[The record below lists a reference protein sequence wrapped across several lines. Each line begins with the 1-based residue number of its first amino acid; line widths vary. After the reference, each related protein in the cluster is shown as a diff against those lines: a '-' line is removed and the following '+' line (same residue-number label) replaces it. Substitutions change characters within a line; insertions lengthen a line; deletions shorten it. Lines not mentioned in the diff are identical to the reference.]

1 MVAIKNHEADRFIA
15 SRAPHIFLYLV
26 HGTDAGLISER
37 ARLLLK
43 NWAAEDMQLIR
54 MSGDDIASDPLLLLD
69 EANSIGLFGGKRAI
83 FISAGSRPFV
93 SALESLVAAPPS
105 DCLVVIE
112 AGSLKKDHALRKLTE
127 RLREAAAIEC
137 YPDSARDL
145 ERLIDTEVRS
155 AGLTIAPG
163 ARDALIQML
172 GGDRLTTRSELDK
185 LILYAHGQGK
195 ITREDVD
202 LMVAD
207 ASSLALD
214 DAVNGAFAGS
224 FTAVEETAQRY
235 FATGGDGSVL
245 LGAAIRHALI
255 LHRMCLE
262 AERGANAEN
271 LPMKY
276 GRFGPGAKL
285 MITQVKR
292 WTSGRV
298 ERAIATLADGVQ
310 KTRRSPALSDAAAVR
325 ALWAVALAAGARR

>member
-15 SRAPHIFLYLV
+15 SRAPHIYLYLV
-26 HGTDAGLISER
+26 HGTDSGLISER

-43 NWAAEDMQLIR
+43 NWAASDMQLIR
-54 MSGDDIASDPLLLLD
+54 MSGDDIAGDPLLLLD

-83 FISAGSRPFV
+83 FISAGSKPFV

-105 DCLVVIE
+105 DCLIVIE
-112 AGSLKKDHALRKLTE
+112 AGSLKKDHALRKLVE

-145 ERLIDTEVRS
+145 ERLIDTDVRA
-155 AGLTIAPG
+155 AGLTIDAD
-163 ARDALIQML
+163 ARDALVDML

-195 ITREDVD
+195 ITRADVD

-207 ASSLALD
+207 ASNLAMD
-214 DAVNGAFAGS
+214 DAVNGAFGGS
-224 FTAVEETAQRY
+224 YRDVDDVAQRY

-255 LHRMCLE
+255 LHRICLE
-262 AERGANAEN
+262 AENGANVEN

-276 GRFGPGAKL
+276 GRFGPGAKQL
-285 MITQVKR
+285 AAQAKR
-292 WTSGRV
+292 WSSARV
-298 ERAIATLADGVQ
+298 ERAVATLAEGVQ
-310 KTRRSPALSDAAAVR
+310 KTRRAPALAEAAAIR
-325 ALWAVALAAGARR
+325 ALWAVAAAGGRK

>member
-15 SRAPHIFLYLV
+15 SRAPHVYLYLV
-26 HGTDAGLISER
+26 HGTDSGLISER

-43 NWAAEDMQLIR
+43 NWAASDMQLIR
-54 MSGDDIASDPLLLLD
+54 MSGDDIASDPLLLID

-83 FISAGSRPFV
+83 FISAGSKPFV
-93 SALESLVAAPPS
+93 GALESLVAAPPS
-105 DCLVVIE
+105 DCLIVIE
-112 AGSLKKDHALRKLTE
+112 AGSLKKDHALRKLVE

-145 ERLIDTEVRS
+145 ERLIDTEVRA
-155 AGLTIAPG
+155 AGLTIETE
-163 ARDALIQML
+163 ARDALIEML

-195 ITREDVD
+195 ITRADVD
-202 LMVAD
+202 LLVAD
-207 ASSLALD
+207 ASNLAMD
-214 DAVNGAFAGS
+214 DAVNGAFGGDYR
-224 FTAVEETAQRY
+224 AVEETAQRY

-245 LGAAIRHALI
+245 LGAAVRHALI

-262 AERGANAEN
+262 AENGANVEN
-271 LPMKY
+271 LPMKF

-285 MITQVKR
+285 LAMQAKR
-292 WTSGRV
+292 WSSARV

-310 KTRRSPALSDAAAVR
+310 KTRRSPALSDAATIR
-325 ALWAVALAAGARR
+325 ALWAVAAAGARR